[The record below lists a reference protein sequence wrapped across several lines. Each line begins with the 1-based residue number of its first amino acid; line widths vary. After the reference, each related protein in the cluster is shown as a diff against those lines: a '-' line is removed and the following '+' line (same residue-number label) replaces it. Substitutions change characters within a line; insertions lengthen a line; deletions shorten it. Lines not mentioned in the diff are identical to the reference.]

1 MCPHRSVKF
10 TPPES
15 PAKGLPPSSLHQKR
29 WLKVIATVVQA
40 DCDRLGVDP
49 PIPTEDAAAMI
60 LAMDNGYLLGQL
72 IEPGSYQPGTFA
84 RNITMLQSLFAAS
97 VTSPK
102 RNASR
107 T

>member
-15 PAKGLPPSSLHQKR
+15 PAKGLPRHPF
-29 WLKVIATVVQA
+29 
-40 DCDRLGVDP
+40 GVRGDP
-49 PIPTEDAAAMI
+49 PIRTEDAAAMI